1 MTAIGIVA
9 CETLYPDIERIR
21 PDADVR
27 YVPQEYHEFPVS
39 VPRDGEI
46 TDRVQAAV
54 DALDGPD
61 RERIV
66 VVYANSSDGNSDGLQ
81 GVESAHASLVVSRFD
96 DCISVLLGGEEAPA
110 TGERKTFGTYYLTR
124 GWVDCGVD
132 CYKLYRA
139 YLGEEADLLAQF
151 GRAGDSRRVTWAD
164 GDRYRRAVERGQSM
178 SAGTVG
184 RFFYEVVQYF
194 DRVELVDTGHLE
206 PFDHEYAESFRSF
219 VESVRAEHG
228 DGGSVTLSVT
238 DGTTAP
244 LETLLGGDLPDE
256 EFLDVY
262 QPGVPVS

>member
-1 MTAIGIVA
+1 MSAIGIVA
-9 CETLYPDIERIR
+9 CETLYPDVERIR
-21 PDADVR
+21 PDAEVR

-46 TDRVQAAV
+46 TARVQTAV
-54 DALDGPD
+54 DALDEPG
-61 RERIV
+61 RERIA
-66 VVYANSSDGNSDGLQ
+66 VVYANNSDGLH
-81 GVESAHASLVVSRFD
+81 GLESVYAPLAVSRFD
-96 DCISVLLGGEEAPA
+96 DCVSVLLGGEENPS
-110 TGERKTFGTYYLTR
+110 TGERKAFGTYYLTR

-132 CYKLYRA
+132 SYKLYRA
-139 YLGEEADLLAQF
+139 YLGEEADLLARFRQARD
-151 GRAGDSRRVTWAD
+151 GRRVTWPD
-164 GDRYRRAVERGQSM
+164 GDRYQRAVARGQSM

-228 DGGSVTLSVT
+228 GGGSVTLSVT